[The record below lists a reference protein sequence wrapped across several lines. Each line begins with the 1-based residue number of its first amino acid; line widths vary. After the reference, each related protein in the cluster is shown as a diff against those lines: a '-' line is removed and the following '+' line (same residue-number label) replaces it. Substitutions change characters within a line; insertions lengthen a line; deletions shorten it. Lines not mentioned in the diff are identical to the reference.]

1 MVGWNG
7 SSPYRPDW
15 SSLQVAF
22 GHQFPTDFRQYV
34 ERFPPG
40 AFDFVQVFHP
50 YEWDYSESPT
60 VYVEQLLARND
71 LANDIEDYYRFGN
84 NLGELFAWGTVN
96 GEFELCWE
104 LTSKPADTWTC
115 VVADIRGR
123 TGNAIQAACWTYCWM
138 LWAAPEGSAR
148 WTTSVRSCQ
157 PPSSRTRSPRMNVCT
172 PHPDGWLTGCRSRST
187 GLDVGGP

>member
-1 MVGWNG
+1 MTGASATVDKLAAMVGWNG

-123 TGNAIQAACWTYCWM
+123 TGERYPGGM
-138 LWAAPEGSAR
+138 LDLLLDVLG
-148 WTTSVRSCQ
+148 
-157 PPSSRTRSPRMNVCT
+157 
-172 PHPDGWLTGCRSRST
+172 ST
-187 GLDVGGP
+187 GRISSLDYLREVLPTTFEPYS